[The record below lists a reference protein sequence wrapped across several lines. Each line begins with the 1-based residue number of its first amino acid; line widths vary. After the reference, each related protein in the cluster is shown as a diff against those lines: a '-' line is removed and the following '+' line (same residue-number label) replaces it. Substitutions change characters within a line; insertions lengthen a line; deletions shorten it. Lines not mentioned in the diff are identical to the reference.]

1 MVRRIRSFLSDRR
14 GAATV
19 EYVVLFLPLVA
30 LVFTSFQI
38 SLAYHFAL
46 TSQKAVENGAR
57 FAAVRDAAVV
67 RGDALGQMP
76 MIKELSRTAPS
87 TAEVGDA
94 CSVAGTCAFAN
105 TSNNGPWSCAGADLA
120 SPTCNAAA
128 FDAIYQE
135 IASLAYLLQP
145 EDVVITYRDAG
156 LGFAGGPFVPVIEV
170 SILEKPFFLQF
181 LFEATAFGGNADQA
195 RPGVETLPAVTATA
209 VAEDLSTSS
218 GL

>member
-1 MVRRIRSFLSDRR
+1 MTMVRRIRSFLADRS

-57 FAAVRDAAVV
+57 FAAVRDPAVV
-67 RGDALGQMP
+67 GMP
-76 MIKELSRTAPS
+76 EEYGIGT
-87 TAEVGDA
+87 VGGDA
-94 CSVAGTCAFAN
+94 CSNPGACTLADP
-105 TSNNGPWSCAGADLA
+105 GPWVCEGADLN
-120 SPTCNAAA
+120 SGSCDIAA

-145 EDVVITYRDAG
+145 EDVVIRYRNAG
-156 LGFAGGPFVPVIEV
+156 LGYAGGPFVPIIEV

-181 LFEATAFGGNADQA
+181 FFEATAFGGSAEAA
-195 RPGVETLPAVTATA
+195 RPGAESLPAVTATA
-209 VAEDLSTSS
+209 IAEDMSTSS